1 MIKRKKLNHWA
12 KKQGFSLKLISVL
25 LSALIVLSSVYAM
38 FFTKFDAQAAD
49 SKAKSTGADASTNY
63 SASIG
68 NTPSNIYWTNATYF
82 DYLSDTELSKSLID
96 NQGTVNTSDY
106 TKAALK
112 LGDYGVTNNV
122 FGYITAQSIGMKLPI
137 YLGANNSMMSICAA
151 HMCNTSLP
159 VNMSDTNCSIAGHT
173 GYRGRVFF

>member
-82 DYLSDTELSKSLID
+82 DYLSDTERSKGWINAD
-96 NQGTVNTSDY
+96 Q
-106 TKAALK
+106 
-112 LGDYGVTNNV
+112 
-122 FGYITAQSIGMKLPI
+122 
-137 YLGANNSMMSICAA
+137 
-151 HMCNTSLP
+151 
-159 VNMSDTNCSIAGHT
+159 
-173 GYRGRVFF
+173 